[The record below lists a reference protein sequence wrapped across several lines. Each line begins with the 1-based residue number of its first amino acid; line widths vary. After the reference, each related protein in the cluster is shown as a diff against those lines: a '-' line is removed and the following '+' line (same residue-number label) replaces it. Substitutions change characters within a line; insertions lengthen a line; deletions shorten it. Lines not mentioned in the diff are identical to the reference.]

1 MSFELTDEKAID
13 VLIWW
18 VEGADGSIDYSEE
31 QTVKEALE
39 DMDYSLETYYQETL
53 EYIGAL
59 GTDQLDELVERA
71 VTWGS
76 DNFDHHKKQVTLAL
90 LYVIAECNG
99 EVTSAQQEKLDHIQ
113 NAFGIET
120 PQGRD

>member
-1 MSFELTDEKAID
+1 MSFELSDEKAID

-31 QTVKEALE
+31 QAVKEALK
-39 DMDYSLETYYQETL
+39 DMDYSLKTYYQETL

-59 GTDQLDELVERA
+59 GTEQLDQLVEKA
-71 VTWGS
+71 LSWAS
-76 DNFDHHKKQVTLAL
+76 EKFDHHKKQVSLAL

-99 EVTSAQQEKLDHIQ
+99 EITDAQQEKLDQIQ
-113 NAFGIET
+113 QAFDIEA
-120 PQGRD
+120 PEGRK